1 MINPMRRTDLLR
13 TILETLQFAQ
23 GYAVLEGV
31 LRAQVDGLMRPRT
44 EDSEW
49 KDAIDALKAPAA
61 GAIVTI
67 DALLDPT
74 LVQWAITERG
84 RVLLKT
90 L

>member
-1 MINPMRRTDLLR
+1 MNSPMRRTDLLR

-23 GYAVLEGV
+23 GYAVLESA
-31 LRAQVDGLMRPRT
+31 LRSQVDGLMRPRT
-44 EDSEW
+44 GDDEW
-49 KDAIDALKAPAA
+49 KSSIDTLKAADRA
-61 GAIVTI
+61 AIVAI
-67 DALLDPT
+67 EAELDPT